1 MSLRAAVPWAL
12 SFAAMDIEELL
23 AESVERGA
31 SDLHLAA
38 GLPPLLRVHGDIEG
52 LQRPPVQSRQV
63 EEAVARLA
71 GQPLSSAEVDF
82 SFEVADLARFRGN
95 GFRTHRGAGAVFRVV
110 PMRVPSLEELGMGAV
125 FQSIADARQG
135 LVLVTG
141 ATGSGKSTTL
151 AAMVDYVNRSRRQH
165 ILTIEEP
172 IEFLHPSR
180 RCLVNQRQVGRDTE
194 SFAAALRSALRE
206 DPDVILVG
214 ELRDLETIRLA
225 LTAAETGHLVFA
237 TLHTASAP
245 KTVNRIVDVF
255 PAGEK
260 EVIRT
265 MLSESLHAV
274 IAQTLV
280 KRIGGGRV
288 AAHEIMIATPALRHL
303 IREHKVAQMQSV
315 LQTSAAL
322 GMQTLDQC
330 LQRLAASGVIPAPP
344 PS

>member
-1 MSLRAAVPWAL
+1 MR
-12 SFAAMDIEELL
+12 IEELL
-23 AESVERGA
+23 AASVERDA
-31 SDLHLAA
+31 SDLHLAS
-38 GLPPLLRVHGDIEG
+38 GLPPLLRVHGDIER
-52 LQRPPVQSRQV
+52 LELPPVQSRQI
-63 EEAVARLA
+63 EEAVAALA
-71 GQPLSSAEVDF
+71 QQSLPSAELDF
-82 SFEVADLARFRGN
+82 SFEVAGLARFRAN
-95 GFRTHRGAGAVFRVV
+95 AFRTHRGAGAAFRVV
-110 PMRVPSLEELGMGAV
+110 PERVPSLEELGMGPV

-135 LVLVTG
+135 LVLITG

-151 AAMVDYVNRSRRQH
+151 AAMVDYINGSRRQH

-180 RCLVNQRQVGRDTE
+180 KCLVNQRQVGRDTE

-237 TLHTASAP
+237 TLHTASAT

-260 EVIRT
+260 EVIRA
-265 MLSESLHAV
+265 MLSESLQAV
-274 IAQTLV
+274 VAQTLV
-280 KRIGGGRV
+280 KRVDGGRV
-288 AAHEIMIATPALRHL
+288 AAHEVMIATPALRHL

-330 LQRLAASGVIPAPP
+330 LQRLAASGVIPALP